1 MAIRETSR
9 NRWKHARREIER
21 KGVRNSANPSVARIF
36 FFFFSSSSSSS
47 RLEEGKWVTRLN
59 GSQDIVPGIIRYG
72 RGDTLLFH
80 RRPTLFGWPV
90 SIETFLKLALLQWA
104 VAPAVAALAMLSLVV
119 NILTKENLESAR
131 DTVDIRNTVTKY
143 GEERLRDKVELVLR
157 EIVGIPATVEFPT
170 PSRGHL
176 SRKPSFREA
185 TRNLIVFQTFDALKH
200 VKFSMWDY
208 PNYSRINNYKFPLR
222 KRNNL
227 ERSSLQDNKIRRLL
241 RSISIIIFF

>member
-1 MAIRETSR
+1 
-9 NRWKHARREIER
+9 
-21 KGVRNSANPSVARIF
+21 
-36 FFFFSSSSSSS
+36 
-47 RLEEGKWVTRLN
+47 
-59 GSQDIVPGIIRYG
+59 
-72 RGDTLLFH
+72 
-80 RRPTLFGWPV
+80 
-90 SIETFLKLALLQWA
+90 
-104 VAPAVAALAMLSLVV
+104 MLSLVV

-131 DTVDIRNTVTKY
+131 DTIDIRNTVTKY

-185 TRNLIVFQTFDALKH
+185 TRNLIVFQTFETKH

-208 PNYSRINNYKFPLR
+208 PNYSRINNCKFPLR

-227 ERSSLQDNKIRRLL
+227 
-241 RSISIIIFF
+241 